1 MLEPPLGSVFAG
13 YRIDVPLGRGGMGVV
28 YLATQLALERQV
40 ALKLIAPEYAAD
52 AVFRERFARELRFVA
67 SIDHPNVIPV
77 HHAGEED
84 GILFIAMRYV
94 RGTDLRTLVLR
105 TGGLEPIRAAR
116 IVDQVAQA
124 LDAAHAVGLLH
135 RDVKPGNILIEER
148 GGNDRVFLTDFG
160 LSRSTTSGGGLTAP
174 GQWVGTADY
183 VSPEQILGQSL
194 DHHSDIYS
202 LGCVLFE
209 ALAGHPPF
217 ADKEG
222 DPAKLWAHMHD
233 PPPTLPQA
241 SGVTAAL
248 QEVIRRAL
256 AKHRDERYPSAGA
269 LGSAAL
275 DAVADEVRT
284 SGGTSTP
291 PLEDPATRIAARPA
305 PPPDA
310 SPPQPARAARP
321 GDRASSGR
329 REIPHDPG
337 ESGRAPSPSALS
349 PSAPSPS
356 APSPSAPLP
365 SGPSRGAPPRGA
377 PVTNPAGD
385 AGVPASGPPTHVP
398 GREERE
404 TDQQVHGDT
413 PRETPAPRS
422 RRGLLLAGAVVALLV
437 IAGVAAAALGVFGG
451 GSSGGDGSAAATI
464 DVGSDPAHLVSDGEA
479 VWVLNRADSTVSR
492 IDPGANEVTNTV
504 AAGERP
510 NALAAGEGA
519 VWAVDGG
526 ITRIDP
532 GSRQSRTS
540 SVSLPTDSYGIAA
553 GGGLLWI
560 ANGLGNS
567 VSAVNPGS
575 MEVVRREI
583 PVGSAPSALTVS
595 EGTVWVANSDSGTV
609 SRIDVGTRR
618 TVGEDIPVGRGPSAI
633 AAGEGSIWVTNA
645 DSDDVTRIDARSGQ
659 VSGEPIPVGQGPSA
673 VAVGAG
679 SVWVANGDSNDVTR
693 IDPRTNRATGNPIPV
708 GTGPSGIAVAGESVW
723 VANAGSDSVTRIDP

>member
-40 ALKLIAPEYAAD
+40 ALKLIAPEFAAD

-94 RGTDLRTLVLR
+94 RGTDLRTMVLR
-105 TGGLEPIRAAR
+105 SGGLEPIRAAR

-183 VSPEQILGQSL
+183 VSPEQILGQGL

-202 LGCVLFE
+202 LGCVLYE

-233 PPPTLPQA
+233 PPPALPQA
-241 SGVTAAL
+241 AGVTAAL
-248 QEVIRRAL
+248 QEVIQRAL

-284 SGGTSTP
+284 RGGASTP
-291 PLEDPATRIAARPA
+291 SLEDPATRIAARPA
-305 PPPDA
+305 PAPEA
-310 SPPQPARAARP
+310 SRPQPAPAARA
-321 GDRASSGR
+321 GEGAGSGR
-329 REIPHDPG
+329 REIPSDAG
-337 ESGRAPSPSALS
+337 EAARAPSPSA
-349 PSAPSPS
+349 PP
-356 APSPSAPLP
+356 
-365 SGPSRGAPPRGA
+365 RGAPPRSA
-377 PVTNPAGD
+377 PVTDPAGD
-385 AGVPASGPPTHVP
+385 SAPPAAGPPTHVP

-404 TDQQVHGDT
+404 ADQPVHAGT
-413 PRETPAPRS
+413 PRESPPRS
-422 RRGLLLAGAVVALLV
+422 RRGLLVAGAVVALLV
-437 IAGVAAAALGVFGG
+437 IAGVAAAALGVLGG
-451 GSSGGDGSAAATI
+451 DSSGGDGSAAATI
-464 DVGSDPAHLVSDGEA
+464 DVGSDPAHVVSDGEA
-479 VWVLNRADSTVSR
+479 VWVLNRADSTVAR

-504 AAGERP
+504 AAGSRP
-510 NALAAGEGA
+510 IALAGGEGA

-532 GSRQSRTS
+532 GSRQSNTT

-575 MEVVRREI
+575 MEVVRRQI
-583 PVGSAPSALTVS
+583 PVGSTPSALTVS

-609 SRIDVGTRR
+609 SRIDVSTRQP
-618 TVGEDIPVGRGPSAI
+618 VGEEIPVGRGPSAI

-645 DSDDVTRIDARSGQ
+645 DSNDLTRIDARSGQ
-659 VSGEPIPVGQGPSA
+659 VSGEPIRVGQGPAA

-679 SVWVANGDSNDVTR
+679 AVWVANGDSNDVTR
-693 IDPRTNRATGNPIPV
+693 IDPQTNRATGTPIPV
-708 GTGPSGIAVAGESVW
+708 GTGPSGIAVAGGSVW